1 MTLEHGLVLTRM
13 REWSECLRTMTGPHD
28 FSLPA
33 SVLELVFDQ
42 MTDVAFFVKDLS
54 GRYLQVNQSWL
65 DRCGVANKQVIVGRT
80 ARDLFPI
87 ELAASYDKQD
97 REVLAGA
104 RIINKLELHWHRH
117 GRPGWCLTTKVP
129 LTDAAGRVCGLI
141 GISRDLQADAGRD
154 AIPPGVVQALDYL
167 EARFG
172 ESDVSPS
179 LLARKAGL
187 PLVRFARQ
195 VRRIFHLTPG
205 QLIARKR
212 LQAAAHLLRESTQT
226 IAEIALDCGYCDH
239 SAFTRA
245 FRETTGMTPRQFREP
260 R

>member
-1 MTLEHGLVLTRM
+1 MTLGHGLVLTRM

-42 MTDVAFFVKDLS
+42 MTDVAFFVKDVF
-54 GRYLQVNQSWL
+54 GRYLKVNQSWV
-65 DRCGVANKQVIVGRT
+65 DRCGVANKQAILGRT
-80 ARDLFPI
+80 ARDLFPND
-87 ELAASYDKQD
+87 LAASYGRQD
-97 REVLAGA
+97 RAVLAGA

-167 EARFG
+167 DSHLGVSE
-172 ESDVSPS
+172 VSPS

-187 PLVRFARQ
+187 PLARFARQ
-195 VRRIFHLTPG
+195 VRRIFQLTPG
-205 QLIARKR
+205 QLIARQR
-212 LQAAAHLLRESTQT
+212 LQAAAHHLRESTRT

-245 FRETTGMTPRQFREP
+245 FRAATGMTPRRFREP
-260 R
+260 C